1 MAASPFFI
9 HPEPPRSP
17 ERARSS
23 REPLPDYLPARML
36 NEFVYCPRLF
46 FYEWVEGLFRESA
59 DTVEGSVQHKRVDT
73 PGKPLPD
80 AEALPEAPDFK
91 TRAITLSSDRYKLI
105 AKIDLLEVR
114 EGSSGQK
121 TVTPVDYKHGQPKEN
136 AAGALE
142 LWPADRAQ
150 LAAQALVLRDN
161 GYQCDE
167 ALVFY
172 AKTRQR
178 VRLPITD
185 ELVAETLAL
194 LEQAWQTARI
204 GAIPPPLEDSPK
216 CPGCSLLPI
225 CLPDEVNSLL
235 AASPLEPDRQ
245 LSLFGEA
252 LPKKPGRVRP
262 LISARDDARPVYL
275 NTQGFRVGK
284 SGEMLQVKEKD
295 TVRQQLR
302 LHEINQINLF
312 GNIQISTQAL
322 QTLCEAGIPVTYFSQ
337 GGWFYGITQGLQ
349 TKNVFLR
356 VTQFRLR
363 EETWFRLRLARA
375 LVAAKIRNQRTLLM
389 RNHLEPPPLV
399 LSQMKQLAERAE
411 SEPALDSLMGV
422 EGLAARL
429 YFQSFAGMLKTE
441 EGESPEGF
449 TFDFSSRNRR
459 PPRDPVNALLSLGYS
474 VLAKDFT
481 LACYLVGFDPLVG
494 YYHELRFGRPALALD
509 LMEPFRALIV
519 DSAVLTALNTG
530 MIQLSD
536 FVRSANAV
544 GLTASGRRAFFQAY
558 EQRMDTLV
566 THPLFDYRVS
576 YRRLLEIQ
584 ARLLAKYMEGEI
596 PNYPVFVTR

>member
-1 MAASPFFI
+1 M
-9 HPEPPRSP
+9 
-17 ERARSS
+17 
-23 REPLPDYLPARML
+23 
-36 NEFVYCPRLF
+36 
-46 FYEWVEGLFRESA
+46 
-59 DTVEGSVQHKRVDT
+59 
-73 PGKPLPD
+73 
-80 AEALPEAPDFK
+80 
-91 TRAITLSSDRYKLI
+91 
-105 AKIDLLEVR
+105 
-114 EGSSGQK
+114 
-121 TVTPVDYKHGQPKEN
+121 
-136 AAGALE
+136 
-142 LWPADRAQ
+142 
-150 LAAQALVLRDN
+150 
-161 GYQCDE
+161 
-167 ALVFY
+167 
-172 AKTRQR
+172 
-178 VRLPITD
+178 
-185 ELVAETLAL
+185 
-194 LEQAWQTARI
+194 
-204 GAIPPPLEDSPK
+204 
-216 CPGCSLLPI
+216 PI

-235 AASPLEPDRQ
+235 AASPQEPDRQ
-245 LSLFGEA
+245 LNLFGNA
-252 LPKKPGRVRP
+252 VPKPPSAVRIRP
-262 LISARDDARPVYL
+262 LLSARDDARPVYL

-284 SGEMLQVKEKD
+284 AGDMLQVKEKD
-295 TVRQQLR
+295 AVRQQLR

-322 QTLCEAGIPVTYFSQ
+322 QTLCEAGIPVCYFSQ
-337 GGWFYGITQGLQ
+337 GGWFYGLTQGLQ
-349 TKNVFLR
+349 TKNVYLR

-389 RNHLEPPPLV
+389 RNHLEPPPQV
-399 LSQMKQLAERAE
+399 LSQMKELAERAE
-411 SEPALDSLMGV
+411 RERAIDSLLGV

-474 VLAKDFT
+474 VLAKDLM
-481 LACYLVGFDPLVG
+481 LACYTVGFDPLVG
-494 YYHELRFGRPALALD
+494 YYHGLRFGRPALALD

-566 THPLFDYRVS
+566 THPMFDYRVS

-596 PNYPVFVTR
+596 PEYPVFVTR

>member
-1 MAASPFFI
+1 MASPLIQFPDF
-9 HPEPPRSP
+9 PGSPR
-17 ERARSS
+17 

-46 FYEWVEGLFRESA
+46 FYEWVEGLFRESV
-59 DTVEGSVQHKRVDT
+59 DTVEGSVQHKRVDQ
-73 PGKPLPD
+73 PGK
-80 AEALPEAPDFK
+80 ALPSAPDLDQAPDFK
-91 TRAITLSSDRYKLI
+91 TRAITLSSDRHRLI

-114 EGSSGQK
+114 EGPGAAGQK
-121 TVTPVDYKHGQPKEN
+121 TVTPVDYKHGKPKEN

-150 LAAQALVLRDN
+150 LAAQAIVLRDN

-172 AKTRQR
+172 SSTRQR

-185 ELVAETLAL
+185 ELIAETLL
-194 LEQAWQTARI
+194 LLQQAWQTARI
-204 GAIPPPLEDSPK
+204 GTIPPPLEDSPK

-235 AASPLEPDRQ
+235 AASPQEPERQ

-252 LPKKPGRVRP
+252 QPKRPGSARVRP
-262 LISARDDARPVYL
+262 LVSARDDARPVYL

-284 SGEMLQVKEKD
+284 SGDLLQVKEKEA
-295 TVRQQLR
+295 VRQSLR

-322 QTLCEAGIPVTYFSQ
+322 QVLCEAGIPVTYFSQ
-337 GGWFYGITQGLQ
+337 GGWFYGLTQGLQ

-363 EETWFRLRLARA
+363 EEPWFRLRLARS

-399 LSQMKQLAERAE
+399 LSQMKELAERAE
-411 SEPALDSLMGV
+411 RERALDSLLGV

-429 YFQSFAGMLKTE
+429 YFQNFAGMLKTE
-441 EGESPEGF
+441 DGESPDGF
-449 TFDFSSRNRR
+449 TFDFNSRNRR
-459 PPRDPVNALLSLGYS
+459 PPRDPINALLSLGYS

-494 YYHELRFGRPALALD
+494 FYHELRFGRPALALD

-536 FVRSANAV
+536 FARSANAV
-544 GLTASGRRAFFQAY
+544 GLTPSGRRAFFQAY

-596 PNYPVFVTR
+596 PEYPVFVTR

>member
-1 MAASPFFI
+1 MASPLI
-9 HPEPPRSP
+9 ILP
-17 ERARSS
+17 ERP
-23 REPLPDYLPARML
+23 RETRRDPLPDYLPARML

-46 FYEWVEGLFRESA
+46 FYEWVEGLFRESV

-73 PGKPLPD
+73 PGK
-80 AEALPEAPDFK
+80 ALPAAPALSEEPDFK
-91 TRAITLSSDRYKLI
+91 TRAITLSSERYRLI
-105 AKIDLLEVR
+105 AKIDLLEIR
-114 EGSSGQK
+114 DG
-121 TVTPVDYKHGQPKEN
+121 TVTPVDYKHGKPKEN
-136 AAGALE
+136 AAGELV

-150 LAAQALVLRDN
+150 LAAQAMVLREN
-161 GYQCDE
+161 GYSCDE

-172 AKTRQR
+172 SSTRQR

-185 ELVAETLAL
+185 ELIAETVELIQ
-194 LEQAWQTARI
+194 QAWQTARI
-204 GAIPPPLEDSPK
+204 GAIPAPLEDSPK
-216 CPGCSLLPI
+216 CPGCSLVPI

-235 AASPLEPDRQ
+235 AASPQEPDRQ
-245 LSLFGEA
+245 MALFGD
-252 LPKKPGRVRP
+252 LIPKRPSSARVRP
-262 LISARDDARPVYL
+262 LLSARDDARPVYL

-284 SGEMLQVKEKD
+284 SGDMLQVKEKD
-295 TVRQQLR
+295 AVRQQLR

-337 GGWFYGITQGLQ
+337 GGWFYGLTQGLQ

-389 RNHLEPPPLV
+389 RNHLEPPPRV
-399 LSQMKQLAERAE
+399 LSQMKELAERAE
-411 SEPALDSLMGV
+411 GERALESLLGV

-429 YFQSFAGMLKTE
+429 YFQSFSGMLKTE
-441 EGESPEGF
+441 EGESPQGF
-449 TFDFSSRNRR
+449 SFDFTSRNRR

-530 MIQLSD
+530 MIQLGD
-536 FVRSANAV
+536 FARSANAV

-596 PNYPVFVTR
+596 PDYPVFVTR

>member
-1 MAASPFFI
+1 MVASPFYL
-9 HPEPPRSP
+9 HPAPPKVV
-17 ERARSS
+17 
-23 REPLPDYLPARML
+23 REPLPEYLPARML

-46 FYEWVEGLFRESA
+46 FYEWVEGLFRESS
-59 DTVEGSVQHKRVDT
+59 DTVEGSVQHRRVDT
-73 PGKPLPD
+73 PGK
-80 AEALPEAPDFK
+80 ALPEAQNLADAPDFK
-91 TRAITLSSDRYKLI
+91 TRAVTLSSERYKLI

-114 EGSSGQK
+114 EGPSGEK

-136 AAGALE
+136 AAGELE

-161 GYQCDE
+161 GYTCDE

-178 VRLPITD
+178 VRLPVTA

-194 LEQAWQTARI
+194 LDQAWSVARS
-204 GAIPPPLEDSPK
+204 GLIPAPLEDSPK

-235 AASPLEPDRQ
+235 AAGPLEPERQ
-245 LSLFGEA
+245 LSLFGEPV
-252 LPKKPGRVRP
+252 PKRPGRVRP
-262 LISARDDARPVYL
+262 LVSARDDARPVYL

-284 SGEMLQVKEKD
+284 SGDLLQVKEKD
-295 TVRQQLR
+295 AVRQQLR

-322 QTLCEAGIPVTYFSQ
+322 QTLCEAGIPVSYFSQ
-337 GGWFYGITQGLQ
+337 GGWFYGLTQGLQ
-349 TKNVFLR
+349 TKNVYLR
-356 VTQFRLR
+356 VMQFKLR
-363 EETWFRLRLARA
+363 EETWFRLRLARS
-375 LVAAKIRNQRTLLM
+375 LVAAKIRNHRTLLM
-389 RNHLEPPPLV
+389 RNHVEPSGLV

-411 SEPALDSLMGV
+411 QEPALDSLLGV

-449 TFDFSSRNRR
+449 RFDFSARNRR

-530 MIQLSD
+530 MIQRTD
-536 FVRSANAV
+536 FVRSATAV
-544 GLTASGRRAFFQAY
+544 GLTPGGRRAFFQAY

-584 ARLLAKYMEGEI
+584 ARLLAKYMGGEI
-596 PNYPVFVTR
+596 PEYPVFVTR

>member
-9 HPEPPRSP
+9 HPEPPRAP

-46 FYEWVEGLFRESA
+46 FYEWVEGLFRESP

-73 PGKPLPD
+73 PGKALPD
-80 AEALPEAPDFK
+80 ADALAEAPDFK

-114 EGSSGQK
+114 EGV
-121 TVTPVDYKHGQPKEN
+121 VTPVDYKHGQPKEN

-172 AKTRQR
+172 SKTRQR

-194 LEQAWQTARI
+194 LEKAWQTARI
-204 GAIPPPLEDSPK
+204 GAIPAPLEDSPK
-216 CPGCSLLPI
+216 CPGCSLVPI

-235 AASPLEPDRQ
+235 AAMPAEPEFQ
-245 LSLFGEA
+245 LSLFGEVV
-252 LPKKPGRVRP
+252 PKRPGTEGLGRVRA
-262 LISARDDARPVYL
+262 LMSARDDARPVYL

-284 SGEMLQVKEKD
+284 AGEMLQVKEKD
-295 TVRQQLR
+295 AVRQQLR

-411 SEPALDSLMGV
+411 SEPALDSLLGV

-429 YFQSFAGMLKTE
+429 YFQSFSGMLKTE

-536 FVRSANAV
+536 FVRSAHAV

-596 PNYPVFVTR
+596 PQYPVFVTR